1 DLTMAAAME
10 FDRAQSLSLS
20 DQASAI
26 SAYKDILNRDIKST
40 DEEGLKLKEQSILKL
55 GTLLQQQGHAEELG
69 SLVKGVRPFLKSISK
84 AKAAKLV
91 RTLVDLFLDMEA
103 STGLEVQLCLE
114 CIEWAKEEKRTFL
127 RQALEA
133 RLVALYFD
141 TGRYQDALKSGSLL
155 LRELK
160 KLDDKQLLV
169 EVQVTESRTYHA
181 LGNLQKAKA
190 ALTSARTTANSMYC
204 PPKMQAAL
212 DRQSGILNAAEEKD
226 WKTAY
231 SYFYEAFEG
240 YDSIE
245 SNKAVSSLKYMLL
258 CKIMLNQP
266 DDVQSLLSGKL
277 ALKYAGRDIIAMRS
291 VAKASHNRSISEL
304 QEILTQFEEELK
316 ADVIIGA
323 HFDKLYDNLLEQNL
337 LRVIEPFAKV
347 QVSSCCFVLRVC
359 MAIWVTTV
367 EKKLSQMILD
377 KKFHGILS
385 QGEGVLILFDEST
398 ADKTYETA
406 LEVISSMS
414 LVVDSLYQ
422 KAKRLT

>member
-1 DLTMAAAME
+1 MAASME
-10 FDRAQSLSLS
+10 LERAQSLSLQ
-20 DQASAI
+20 DQKSAI
-26 SAYKDILNRDIKST
+26 TIYKDIVKRDINVA
-40 DEEGLKLKEQSILKL
+40 DEEGLKLKEQSILEL
-55 GTLLQQQGHAEELG
+55 GNLLQKQGHAEELG
-69 SLVKGVRPFLKSISK
+69 GLVKGVRPFLKSISK

-103 STGLEVQLCLE
+103 GTGLEVQLCKE

-141 TGRYQDALKSGSLL
+141 TEQYEDALKLGSTL

-169 EVQVTESRTYHA
+169 EVQLTESRTYHA
-181 LGNLQKAKA
+181 LGNLQKARA
-190 ALTSARTTANSMYC
+190 ALTSARTTANSIYC

-212 DRQSGILNAAEEKD
+212 DLQSGILHAAAEKD

-245 SNKAVSSLKYMLL
+245 SKRAISALKYMLL
-258 CKIMLNQP
+258 CKVMMKSP
-266 DDVQSLLSGKL
+266 EDVQSIVSGKL
-277 ALKYAGRDIIAMRS
+277 ALKYAGRDIDAMKSIAKS
-291 VAKASHNRSISEL
+291 SHDRSISGL
-304 QEILTQFEEELK
+304 KTALTDYEYELK
-316 ADVIIGA
+316 ADPIICA
-323 HFDKLYDNLLEQNL
+323 HLDKLYDHLLEQNL
-337 LRVIEPFAKV
+337 LRIIEPFSRV
-347 QVSSCCFVLRVC
+347 QVEHVASIINIDLG
-359 MAIWVTTV
+359 IV

-385 QGEGVLILFDEST
+385 QGEGVLILFDEPIV
-398 ADKTYETA
+398 DRTYETS
-406 LEVISSMS
+406 LDVISSMS

>member
-1 DLTMAAAME
+1 MAAAME

-26 SAYKDILNRDIKST
+26 NAYKDILNRDVKST
-40 DEEGLKLKEQSILKL
+40 DEEGLKLKEQSILQL

-141 TGRYQDALKSGSLL
+141 TGRFQDALKSGSLL

-245 SNKAVSSLKYMLL
+245 SKKAVSSLKYMLL

-277 ALKYAGRDIIAMRS
+277 ALKYAGRDIDAMRS

-304 QEILTQFEEELK
+304 KEVLIKFEEELK

-347 QVSSCCFVLRVC
+347 QVSHIARLIDLPL
-359 MAIWVTTV
+359 ATV

>member
-1 DLTMAAAME
+1 MAAAME
-10 FDRAQSLSLS
+10 FGRAQSLSLS

-26 SAYKDILNRDIKST
+26 SAYKDILNRDVKSN
-40 DEEGLKLKEQSILKL
+40 DEEGLKLKEQSILQL
-55 GTLLQQQGHAEELG
+55 GSLLQKQGHAKELG
-69 SLVKGVRPFLKSISK
+69 SLVKVVRPFLKSISK

-141 TGRYQDALKSGSLL
+141 TERYQDALKAGSSL

-169 EVQVTESRTYHA
+169 EVQLTESQTYHA
-181 LGNLQKAKA
+181 LGNLQKSKA

-258 CKIMLNQP
+258 CKIMLGAP
-266 DDVQSLLSGKL
+266 DDVQALLGGKL
-277 ALKYAGRDIIAMRS
+277 ALKYSGNEIEAMKC
-291 VAKASHNRSISEL
+291 VAKASRNRSISEL
-304 QEILTQFEEELK
+304 KDVLTLYGKELE
-316 ADVIIGA
+316 ADRIISA
-323 HFDKLYDNLLEQNL
+323 HLDKLYDNLLEQNL
-337 LRVIEPFAKV
+337 LRVIEPFSKV
-347 QVSSCCFVLRVC
+347 QVTHIAQLINLPL
-359 MAIWVTTV
+359 ATV

-385 QGEGVLILFDEST
+385 QGEGVLILFDEQVV
-398 ADKTYETA
+398 DKTYETA
-406 LEVISSMS
+406 LEVIASMS

-422 KAKRLT
+422 KAKQLT

>member
-1 DLTMAAAME
+1 MAAAME

-26 SAYKDILNRDIKST
+26 NAYKDILNRDVKST
-40 DEEGLKLKEQSILKL
+40 DEEGLKLKEQSILQL

-141 TGRYQDALKSGSLL
+141 TGRFQDALKSGSLL

-245 SNKAVSSLKYMLL
+245 SKKAVSSLKYMLL
-258 CKIMLNQP
+258 CKIMLNQS

-277 ALKYAGRDIIAMRS
+277 ALKYAGRDIDAMRS

-304 QEILTQFEEELK
+304 KEVLMKFEEELK

-347 QVSSCCFVLRVC
+347 QVSHIARLIDLPL
-359 MAIWVTTV
+359 ATV

>member
-1 DLTMAAAME
+1 MAAAME

-26 SAYKDILNRDIKST
+26 NAYKDILRRDVKST
-40 DEEGLKLKEQSILKL
+40 DEEGLKLKEQSILEL
-55 GTLLQQQGHAEELG
+55 GTLLQQKGDAVELS
-69 SLVKGVRPFLKSISK
+69 SLVTRVRPFLKSISK
-84 AKAAKLV
+84 AKAAKLI
-91 RTLVDLFLDMEA
+91 RTLVDLFLDMEI
-103 STGLEVQLCLE
+103 SSGLEVQLCLE

-133 RLVALYFD
+133 RLVALYYD
-141 TGRYQDALKSGSLL
+141 TGRFQDALKLGSAL

-169 EVQVTESRTYHA
+169 EVQLTESQTYHA

-204 PPKMQAAL
+204 PPKMQASL

-245 SNKAVSSLKYMLL
+245 SKKAVTSLKYMLL
-258 CKIMLNQP
+258 CKVMLGTP

-277 ALKYAGRDIIAMRS
+277 ALKYAGRDIEAMKS

-304 QEILTQFEEELK
+304 KEILVQFEGELK
-316 ADVIIGA
+316 ADLIIAA
-323 HFDKLYDNLLEQNL
+323 HLDKLYDNLLEQNL
-337 LRVIEPFAKV
+337 LRVIEPFSKV
-347 QVSSCCFVLRVC
+347 QVQHIAQLISLPLE
-359 MAIWVTTV
+359 TV

-385 QGEGVLILFDEST
+385 QGEGVLILFDEP
-398 ADKTYETA
+398 AVDKTYETA
-406 LEVISSMS
+406 LDVISSIS

-422 KAKRLT
+422 KAKQLT